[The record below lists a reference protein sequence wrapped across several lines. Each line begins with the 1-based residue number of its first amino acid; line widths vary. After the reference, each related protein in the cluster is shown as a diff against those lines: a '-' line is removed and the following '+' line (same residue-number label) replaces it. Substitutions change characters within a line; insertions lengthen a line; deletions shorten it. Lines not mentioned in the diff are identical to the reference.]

1 MEKTTVTD
9 GPRMRVE
16 VAEDRRGATLTL
28 LPPSGLEGTIALN
41 PRQLTELIQAL
52 GAVRSALVAG
62 TAAPPLEGSNLNAAI
77 GPRWLITPDART
89 DGSMLAFQHP
99 AYGAVAAIF
108 PRPEVEKIVRL
119 LSNHLAIVQVPEGA
133 RPS

>member
-1 MEKTTVTD
+1 MTD

-16 VAEDRRGATLTL
+16 LAENHQGATLTL
-28 LPPSGLEGTIALN
+28 LPASGLEGSIALN

-62 TAAPPLEGSNLNAAI
+62 TPAPPLEGSNLNAAV
-77 GPRWLITPDART
+77 GPRWLIAPDART

-108 PRPEVEKIVRL
+108 LRPEVEKIVRL